1 MEKQHPLTDLMGTA
15 MEKIRTMVD
24 ANTIIG
30 TPIQTGD
37 VTLIPVSRL
46 SFGIASGGSDFTT
59 KLRHLVH
66 HLGDRLDD
74 PVHRGCR
81 RRRHRQQ
88 LDALPPD
95 DEEGHRLQL
104 GAGPAAAAETVV
116 RLRLLIFCGGQ
127 GDGVLGEAA
136 GEEGTARSGRGGIRL
151 RGRSAGDK
159 QESGGA
165 YWTHPN
171 DEVMGIETP
180 SGRGG
185 GPSAVSEYPAH
196 GPWDGHLR
204 RLRHPDGGRERAGP
218 L

>member
-59 KLRHLVH
+59 KNQKPEADNSFGGGSGASAKLE
-66 HLGDRLDD
+66 
-74 PVHRGCR
+74 PVAFLIIRGERQAAAGGASSGNHGGPGHRG
-81 RRRHRQQ
+81 
-88 LDALPPD
+88 
-95 DEEGHRLQL
+95 
-104 GAGPAAAAETVV
+104 GP
-116 RLRLLIFCGGQ
+116 RGGGQ